1 MRKNEMRRWERS
13 ERWESIFRAGCGRK
27 PLSVQLIFLVTIDLH
42 STWPRGNPQRRPAPA
57 PHAGGHRNRLEGLA
71 ASGKKQDDVLGAMG
85 IDFFDLVVVGCGL
98 VCRRRLGSTFSSLAG
113 PSGEARGARPLEEPT
128 ERRAHVGGD
137 WNRPFW
143 TWPWAAGSCVRVWRG
158 ACGALARRRNPLKG
172 RTVQYF

>member
-113 PSGEARGARPLEEPT
+113 PSGEARGALARWRNPPNGGRTSEATGIGLFGLGRG
-128 ERRAHVGGD
+128 RRARVFEFGGEPAVLLPAEGT
-137 WNRPFW
+137 R
-143 TWPWAAGSCVRVWRG
+143 
-158 ACGALARRRNPLKG
+158 
-172 RTVQYF
+172 